1 MQTGW
6 QDTLPDPCMMED
18 KPEVRANSGFLGSK
32 SLQIPVLSSRTSTAH
47 YSAETLTLARRP
59 SHAWGDWWGGDDQMH
74 SHPSS
79 STQPSPQ
86 AGDLGFAGR
95 CSRNSLN
102 HSSNYISAFA
112 SGRRDVGPCTSPRHR

>member
-1 MQTGW
+1 MCRQGGRTM
-6 QDTLPDPCMMED
+6 PDPCMMED
-18 KPEVRANSGFLGSK
+18 KPEVRANPGFGQ
-32 SLQIPVLSSRTSTAH
+32 QIPANPSFEQPHQRSTLQCRDPHPGQA
-47 YSAETLTLARRP
+47 AVPRLGGL
-59 SHAWGDWWGGDDQMH
+59 WGGDDQMH

-95 CSRNSLN
+95 CSGNSLN

-112 SGRRDVGPCTSPRHR
+112 SGRRDVGPCTSPRHQ